1 MEEIQDNLSVRR
13 RNRLVSMIV
22 AAIMALM
29 FAGAFSLIMLK

>member
-1 MEEIQDNLSVRR
+1 MEQIRDNLSLRR

-29 FAGAFSLIMLK
+29 FAGALSLIMLK